1 MQATETS
8 APTPAPLPTQ
18 RIDTP
23 TCLLTQVHALH
34 ADAAAHWAS
43 ALRASPNAVQY
54 LNARGIGGA
63 IAARFGLGCARV
75 AWRDLGGVLERH
87 GEDAVAASGLVAH
100 RSGNATATCSSG
112 FDRFRDRIMF
122 PIRTRDGQIAGFGGR
137 LVEPDGA
144 TSTRGSGAKA
154 GRQMTPRGFEP
165 PKYLNSP
172 EGIAFDKG
180 RLLYGLFEA
189 ETAIKA
195 QGLAV
200 VVEGYLDVVSLAQA
214 GFDTAVATL
223 GTACRREQ
231 VAELLTATAR
241 IVFCFDA
248 DAAGR
253 AAAARALLAALP
265 FATDARSFGFVFLPE
280 GHDPDS
286 FVRVHGLQAF
296 RAMVDGAMPLDVFL
310 VEHAGRG
317 CDLGYAEGRAR
328 CASRARELWRELAQ
342 GAARE
347 ALLEHCAAMLGFGQ
361 AELLAMWVGW
371 AKA

>member
-8 APTPAPLPTQ
+8 TPTPLPTSG
-18 RIDTP
+18 IGAP
-23 TCLLTQVHALH
+23 MCLLTQVHGLH

-43 ALRASPNAVQY
+43 ALRASPRAVQY

-63 IAARFGLGCARV
+63 IAARFGLGCARA

-100 RSGNATATCSSG
+100 GSGDATAKCSSG

-122 PIRTRDGQIAGFGGR
+122 PIRSRDGQIAGFGGR
-137 LVEPDGA
+137 LIEPDGA
-144 TSTRGSGAKA
+144 ASTRGSGAKA

-189 ETAIKA
+189 EAAIKA

-200 VVEGYLDVVSLAQA
+200 VVEGYFDVVSLAQA
-214 GFDTAVATL
+214 GFEVAVATL

-231 VAELLTATAR
+231 LVELLTASAR
-241 IVFCFDA
+241 MVFCFDG

-286 FVRVHGLQAF
+286 FVRVHGVQAF
-296 RAMVDGAMPLDVFL
+296 RAMVDGAIPLDGFL
-310 VEHAGRG
+310 VEHAGQG
-317 CDLGYAEGRAR
+317 CDLGCAEGKAR
-328 CASRARELWRELAQ
+328 CAAQARGLWRELAQ
-342 GAARE
+342 GEARE
-347 ALLEHCAAMLGFGQ
+347 ALLDHCAAMLGFRR